1 MPNEMNAKS
10 LKGANSDADRHRKRE
25 PIKKGSG
32 KCPLEEGFP
41 PFFIDAHMHIQSGG
55 CAPLP
60 PLRKAV
66 ADSAGF
72 AGGLVDQ
79 ALKRNPL
86 GFGHRDSLNWAASK
100 VKSDAAEVQV
110 KPTDEVGKVLVQYN
124 DGMKYVADPALASYL
139 GSSIVLT
146 MDMDYCHIDG
156 YDGLPIY
163 FEETEG
169 DKKGDRYYLER
180 DRGDTP
186 RTDTKTV
193 TKRYVDWHEDLPMDI
208 VEAQAE
214 LLDLRADKKKSPQAK
229 AEQEAKIRAE
239 RKESLGK
246 HADREFREKNP
257 RPMPA
262 GEFDYTYPE
271 RAEAWENER
280 KAHVVAKTNEREAAL
295 DEAINS
301 GHLGGADKL
310 DKFLMELSGNLY
322 ETWSQQLFRTERATL
337 KHPLRLL
344 PMYHY
349 EPRRYVKGGGNAPY
363 SQLVVN
369 GGVYIGFKMY
379 TSQGYMPKE
388 DTAKGAA
395 VGGVTKPFFAKC
407 AAQKISIMAHCT
419 PAGFYTH
426 HRDLYYDLASAGTAK
441 AYIPPGKKEA
451 RETDRRR
458 YFQQKFVH
466 PEAWRP
472 VLQDN
477 SQLYLC
483 LAHFASDKVLWKDD
497 PADLDKPTLTAA
509 ERYAVEAGMA
519 QFNSDR
525 KSWGRIW
532 RGIKDPKDLLDA
544 YWNEKSPYGGK
555 ARPSFDANGTMYEK
569 GWIRSIVELCQQYPN
584 FYTDISY
591 LPLVSE
597 LERSDYDPAKHLTH
611 YWMVLAEILKRKPY
625 MKDKIMFGTDWYMIL
640 LEPVHYREW
649 FDNTIKSLKKVQDYL
664 GIKHDLFHQ
673 FAIVNPI
680 RFYRLDELGGQLKA
694 NLEKKIASTL
704 QGPEKTKAMKELKQN
719 YRTWKRIKEGPGT
732 LKEMIAEVKNGPL
745 PFTLNPLVGQKEK
758 P

>member
-10 LKGANSDADRHRKRE
+10 LKGANADADRHRKRE
-25 PIKKGSG
+25 PIKKGAG
-32 KCPLEEGFP
+32 QCPLEEGFP

-55 CAPLP
+55 CAPLA
-60 PLRKAV
+60 PLRSQV
-66 ADSAGF
+66 ADNVPVV
-72 AGGLVDQ
+72 GGGVGQL
-79 ALKRNPL
+79 LKRTSVGN
-86 GFGHRDSLNWAASK
+86 RDKMDGLAKLAK
-100 VKSDAAEVQV
+100 KHIGEVQV
-110 KPTDEVGKVLVQYN
+110 NPTDVIGKIVVQYN
-124 DGMKYVADPALASYL
+124 DGLKYMADPALASYL
-139 GSSIVLT
+139 GSCIVLT
-146 MDMDYCHIDG
+146 MDMDFCHIDG
-156 YDGLPIY
+156 YDGLPVY

-193 TKRYVDWHEDLPMDI
+193 TKRYVDWREDLPLDI
-208 VEAQAE
+208 VEAQAD

-229 AEQEAKIRAE
+229 AEREAEIRAE
-239 RKESLGK
+239 RKISLQK
-246 HADREFREKNP
+246 HADREYREKNP
-257 RPMPA
+257 RPMPS
-262 GEFDYTYPE
+262 GEFDYDYPQ
-271 RAEAWENER
+271 RAEAWEIER
-280 KAHVVAKTNEREAAL
+280 KTYVGTRTTELEGKL
-295 DEAINS
+295 DEALAA

-310 DKFLMELSGNLY
+310 DKFLMELSGSIH
-322 ETWSQQLFRTERATL
+322 ETWSQQLRRTERAAISY
-337 KHPLRLL
+337 PLRLL

-349 EPRRYVKGGGNAPY
+349 EPRRYIKENGAAPFQ
-363 SQLVVN
+363 QLVVN

-379 TSQGYMPKE
+379 TSQGYMPSE
-388 DTAKGAA
+388 DTAKGSATA
-395 VGGVTKPFFAKC
+395 SVTKNFFSKC

-426 HRDLYYDLASAGTAK
+426 HRDLYFDVASAASVK
-441 AYIPPGKKEA
+441 AYTPPGKKEA
-451 RETDRRR
+451 RDTDRRR

-472 VLQDN
+472 VLQQN
-477 SQLYLC
+477 SALYLC

-497 PADLDKPTLTAA
+497 PADLDKPTLTAS
-509 ERYAVEAGMA
+509 ERFAVEAGME

-525 KSWGRIW
+525 KSWGRFW

-555 ARPSFDANGTMYEK
+555 ARPSFDASGTMYEK
-569 GWIRSIVELCQQYPN
+569 GWIRSIVDMCKDFPN

-591 LPLVSE
+591 LPLIGE
-597 LERSDYDPAKHLTH
+597 LERSDYDPAKKLTT
-611 YWMVLAEILKRKPY
+611 YWMVLAEILKRRPY

-649 FDNTIKSLKKVQDYL
+649 FDNTIKSLKKVEEYL

-673 FAIVNPI
+673 FAIINPI

-694 NLEKKIASTL
+694 NLEKKIGSQL
-704 QGPEKTKAMKELKQN
+704 QGAAKTKALKELKQN
-719 YRTWKRIKEGPGT
+719 YRTWKRIKDGPGT

-745 PFTLNPLVGQKEK
+745 PFTLNPLPSQKEK